1 MKQIFISDDGVAGF
15 DPEINE
21 MFRVNRQPDRIN
33 NLLVIEEPTKVIV
46 RNYDGNQYTLDAEK
60 GDLVITFYAN
70 DYEKL
75 AVLIKSEDWY
85 NNIIKFAELEAKR
98 EQEWAAKR
106 VKKPVDDASACEAE
120 SCEKGAN

>member
-15 DPEINE
+15 DPEVNE

-60 GDLVITFYAN
+60 GDFIITFYAN
-70 DYEKL
+70 DYEKR
-75 AVLIKSEDWY
+75 AVLVKSEDWY
-85 NNIIKFAELEAKR
+85 NNIIKYAELEAERK
-98 EQEWAAKR
+98 QEWAINSAAKLAR
-106 VKKPVDDASACEAE
+106 PVNTCEDDKCERG
-120 SCEKGAN
+120 C

>member
-1 MKQIFISDDGVAGF
+1 MKQIFIGDNGIAGF
-15 DPEINE
+15 DPETNE
-21 MFRVNRQPDRIN
+21 MFDVNRQPDRIN

-46 RNYDGNQYTLDAEK
+46 RNYNGNQYTLDAEK

-70 DYEKL
+70 DYEKR

-85 NNIIKFAELEAKR
+85 NNIIKLAELEAKR

-106 VKKPVDDASACEAE
+106 AEKIIDDAPKCEADN
-120 SCEKGAN
+120 CEKGC